1 MRGRTSEPELE
12 KANFAKADEA
22 LAEVRSATV
31 IHGYMARLLQHHT
44 SKMMALSLHNGLIT
58 LSLPSMASRVHGMMP
73 TSSVQ
78 QHSQSEKKA
87 VSVSKS
93 MHLYSVPESRGNVST
108 VPGGQ
113 EQVHLQCTCEGV
125 L

>member
-31 IHGYMARLLQHHT
+31 IDGQTVAASYVQDDGIMTAQWVDN
-44 SKMMALSLHNGLIT
+44 SVV
-58 LSLPSMASRVHGMMP
+58 SMASRVHGMMP

-78 QHSQSEKKA
+78 QH
-87 VSVSKS
+87 
-93 MHLYSVPESRGNVST
+93 
-108 VPGGQ
+108 
-113 EQVHLQCTCEGV
+113 
-125 L
+125 